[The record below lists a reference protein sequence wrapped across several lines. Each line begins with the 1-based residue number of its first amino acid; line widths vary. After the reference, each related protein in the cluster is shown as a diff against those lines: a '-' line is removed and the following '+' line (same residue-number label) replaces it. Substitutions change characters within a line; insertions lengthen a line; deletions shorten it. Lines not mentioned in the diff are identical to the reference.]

1 MLFETRARAV
11 EIRHFHLFCGLGGG
25 ARGFNHGRAQVGSLR
40 ANFRCIG
47 GIDSDAAAIRDFHRL
62 SQAPGTVMD
71 LFSRQQYRD
80 WHGHEPPADWHEAT
94 PDDIRKAAGYESPH
108 ILFTSPP
115 CKGLSSL
122 LSEAVSRTPK
132 YQALNQ
138 LTVRGLWLALE
149 AFKDD
154 PVPLIVM
161 ENVPRIL
168 QRGRQWLDRIEQLL
182 VAHGYGVAMTVHDCG
197 EVGGLA
203 QHRKRFLL
211 VARHLAKVPAFLYEP
226 DKRRVRAVGELLA
239 SFPVPDEAAA
249 GPLHRTPALTWRT
262 WIRLALVEAGS
273 DWRSLHR
280 LKIAPDGTVEGL
292 RLVPVLK
299 QPSALRLRDPTFV
312 SGGNGYGQYGV
323 CRWDATM
330 GTISAGTY
338 PGQGGFALQDPR
350 VGGQPFSNTY
360 RVAAWDEAARTV
372 TAQGTPSA
380 GGISVADPRCGI
392 VRGPKDAFVRSA
404 HYGVRRWADP
414 TFAVTSAAGHDNG
427 SWSIADPRVA
437 TYAPPPL
444 DGVPS
449 DNQRLV
455 TKIIATDQTWHRPF
469 TTLELAALQ
478 GLVDPDDTLRLDGTS
493 DQAWRERIGNA
504 VPPPA
509 AQAIAS
515 VMGETL
521 LRAWSGQSFALSASP
536 IWVRPLAVAV
546 SVQPALH

>member
-1 MLFETRARAV
+1 MLIETRARAV

-25 ARGFNHGRAQVGSLR
+25 ARGFSRGRAQVGPLR
-40 ANFRCIG
+40 ATFRCIG
-47 GIDSDAAAIRDFHRL
+47 GIDNDAAAIRDFNRL
-62 SQAPGTVMD
+62 VEVPGTVLD

-80 WHGHEPPADWHEAT
+80 WHGKEPPADWQEAT
-94 PDDIRKAAGYESPH
+94 PDDIRSAAGYETPH
-108 ILFTSPP
+108 VLFTSPP

-122 LSEAVSRTPK
+122 LSESVSRTPK

-138 LTVRGLWLALE
+138 LTLRGLWLALE

-203 QHRKRFLL
+203 QRRKRFLL
-211 VARHLAKVPAFLYEP
+211 VARHRAKVPAFLYEP
-226 DKRRVRAVGELLA
+226 EKRRVRAVGELLA
-239 SFPVPDEAAA
+239 AFPVPDTDSA
-249 GPLHRTPALTWRT
+249 GPLHRTPALTWKT

-273 DWRSLHR
+273 DWRSLHQ
-280 LKIAPDGTVEGL
+280 LKIAPDGTIEGL
-292 RLVPVLK
+292 RLVPILN
-299 QPSALRLRDPTFV
+299 QQSSLRVRDPTFV

-323 CRWDATM
+323 CRWDAAM
-330 GTISAGTY
+330 GTVSAGTY

-350 VGGQPFSNTY
+350 VGGQPFSNSY
-360 RVAAWDEAARTV
+360 RVAAWDESACTA
-372 TAQGTPSA
+372 TAQGSPSA
-380 GGISVADPRCGI
+380 GGISVADPR
-392 VRGPKDAFVRSA
+392 V
-404 HYGVRRWADP
+404 
-414 TFAVTSAAGHDNG
+414 AAG
-427 SWSIADPRVA
+427 
-437 TYAPPPL
+437 APPPL

-455 TKIIATDQTWHRPF
+455 TKIIAADRTWHRPF

-478 GLVDPDDTLRLDGTS
+478 GLVDPDDTLRLDGAS

-536 IWVRPLAVAV
+536 IWVRPIAVAV
-546 SVQPALH
+546 SVQPALQ